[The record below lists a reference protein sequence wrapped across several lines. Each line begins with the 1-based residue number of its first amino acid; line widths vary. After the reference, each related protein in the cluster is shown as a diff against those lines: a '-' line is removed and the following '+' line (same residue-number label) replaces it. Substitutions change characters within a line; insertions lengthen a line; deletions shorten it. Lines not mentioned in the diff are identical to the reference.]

1 VGAIEADPALGAI
14 IEEIWGPRTELR
26 IVPIAAGITNRNYRV
41 DVADESF
48 VVRVPGRDTELLGI
62 DRPAEFEAASA
73 AAQAGVAPPV
83 YAFLPERGCLVTRF
97 VEGVPV
103 PSDDLE
109 RPEILAAVIR
119 AIGAIH
125 AMPPLGS
132 TFDPWD
138 VVADHCRVAAD
149 RGVEVPDE
157 HVGAFEDLERIRRA
171 FDAGGGGAVACHNDL
186 LNANLI
192 RADDRIVIVDY
203 EYAGMNDRF
212 FDLGNFS
219 INNGISEEARARLLR
234 GYFGEVTPWHVACL
248 ALMRIVSDFREAT
261 WGLAQ
266 QGLSTLDFDYAAY
279 ARRHLERARANAD
292 DPRFGDWLRAAADG

>member
-14 IEEIWGPRTELR
+14 IDEIWGSRTGLR
-26 IVPIAAGITNRNYRV
+26 IAPITAGITNRNYRV

-83 YAFLPERGCLVTRF
+83 YAFLPERRCLVTRF
-97 VEGVPV
+97 VDGVPV

-125 AMPPLGS
+125 AMPPLRS
-132 TFDPWD
+132 TFDPWE

-149 RGVEVPDE
+149 RGVEVPVE
-157 HVGAFEDLERIRRA
+157 HVGAFEQLERIRRA

-192 RADDRIVIVDY
+192 RAGDRIVIVDY

-219 INNGISEEARARLLR
+219 INNGLSEEARGRLLR

-279 ARRHLERARANAD
+279 TRRHFERARANAA
-292 DPRFGDWLRAAADG
+292 DPAFGEWLRAAADG